1 MNDIAKR
8 NNGGA
13 LMTAEQAESIFTALK
28 TSLYPG
34 ASDASVELVLAYC
47 RASGLDPMTKPVHI
61 VPMSVKVGEDDR
73 GYAIKEMRDVVM
85 PGIGLYRINAARTG
99 EYVGCSEPEFGPI
112 KTMTVPTDVWG
123 NGANGKRV
131 KTPGPDLVFEYPE
144 WCRITVFRLVDG
156 QPRAF
161 PAKEYFLENYATAG
175 NDSAVPNAMW
185 KKRPF
190 GQLAKCTEAQGIRKG
205 FPEAVGS
212 QPTADEME
220 GKEIIDS
227 TATVVSQQPAKPAQ
241 QAAMPAQLPPYAAT
255 AFDKNLPVWRAL
267 IDAGT
272 RTPDDIIALA
282 GTKGVLSAEQVA
294 TIKGE
299 TQRVEDALP
308 ADEAEQDQP
317 QDSLPPLAEGASVP
331 NQYWPDEPKEPQA

>member
-61 VPMSVKVGEDDR
+61 VPMKVSTGRKDEN
-73 GYAIKEMRDVVM
+73 GYDIKEMRDVVM

-99 EYVGCSEPEFGPI
+99 EYVGCSEPEFGPT
-112 KTMTVPTDVWG
+112 KTMTIPTEVWG
-123 NGANGKRV
+123 DGANGRRTKR
-131 KTPGPDLVFEYPE
+131 PGPDMTFDYPE
-144 WCRITVFRLVDG
+144 WCRITVFRLVEG

-241 QAAMPAQLPPYAAT
+241 LSPYAAT

-299 TQRVEDALP
+299 TQRVEDAPP
-308 ADEAEQDQP
+308 ADAVEHDPP
-317 QDSLPPLAEGASVP
+317 QDPLPPAPEGGSAP
-331 NQYWPDEPKEPQA
+331 NQYWDAAARETQA